1 MNTRLIS
8 SLSDLFNFINEILS
22 FSSGSR
28 REENLEVKKDAASF
42 RSMDVCFIPDLVSKL
57 PFLFRRNMTYLT
69 EILHYTY
76 GLSGP
81 KINMELFRMIGT
93 FL

>member
-42 RSMDVCFIPDLVSKL
+42 RSMDVFV
-57 PFLFRRNMTYLT
+57 LFQ
-69 EILHYTY
+69 I
-76 GLSGP
+76 
-81 KINMELFRMIGT
+81 
-93 FL
+93 